1 MTLNIYEMN
10 KTIMNRPKSQ
20 ESEEVRLQLGHF
32 VAALLL
38 RCSPTQIYAYIDEA
52 TGLIRAQAMDP
63 FHEVKALACHLVQLV
78 AWLVGWWMDEACYNG
93 SNGYRLAN
101 GYILS
106 CVDMV

>member
-1 MTLNIYEMN
+1 M
-10 KTIMNRPKSQ
+10 SQ

-63 FHEVKALACHLVQLV
+63 FHEVKALACHLV
-78 AWLVGWWMDEACYNG
+78 G
-93 SNGYRLAN
+93 
-101 GYILS
+101 
-106 CVDMV
+106 

>member
-63 FHEVKALACHLVQLV
+63 FHEVKALACHLVRLV
-78 AWLVGWWMDEACYNG
+78 AWLVGEWMRHVIMVV
-93 SNGYRLAN
+93 SYRLGH
-101 GYILS
+101 GYILY
-106 CVDMV
+106 VDS

>member
-1 MTLNIYEMN
+1 MILTCMTLNIYEMN

-63 FHEVKALACHLVQLV
+63 FHEVKALACHLVRLV
-78 AWLVGWWMDEACYNG
+78 AWLVGEWM
-93 SNGYRLAN
+93 RHV
-101 GYILS
+101 I
-106 CVDMV
+106 MVLMVIG